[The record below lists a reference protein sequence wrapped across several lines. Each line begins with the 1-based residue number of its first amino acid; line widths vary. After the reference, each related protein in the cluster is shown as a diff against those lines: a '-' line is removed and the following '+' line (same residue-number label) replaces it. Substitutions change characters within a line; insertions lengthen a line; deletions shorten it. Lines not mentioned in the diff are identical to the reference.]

1 MIFQAKGFFGKISKA
16 LLATQSTKSLA
27 EASTKQNSDTSPRSS
42 GVVKSPSKASASLSN
57 LASGRES
64 LSKRSNEQLAKSSLK
79 SKSKE
84 GKDKRGLGSG
94 DSLTPSVTSVSGT
107 KSSQDFSAVAS
118 VPSSSTGKGNA
129 AYEAIKLYNE
139 QQVANK
145 NVILTTVGS
154 PSSRKGEIRPA
165 ALSIKN
171 PNSSSTS
178 PPASA
183 AISDKDAAK
192 EAWPSGQP
200 GSFSAKTRPQKATS
214 TELLDDDSASQKRK
228 DSTASQSTTN
238 AMSSSMRQAA
248 TLAKTP
254 SIDAKAAEAL
264 MAQLRSTAGLKV
276 TSSSQQTMI
285 DSRSMSGLAMGGA
298 VDAATAATRA
308 RGTSV
313 SQAAAAVAARKENHT
328 SLTNAGFNSTNGNPS
343 STAAPAASRKESLN
357 LTSSPLA
364 GAQASRKDSTG
375 NNVAGT
381 GRKDQQKYNAITG
394 TIEEFPGDS
403 STAGGQPR
411 VAGRARGTTLS
422 NTQAVKSPFGGAQV
436 AAAQQAA
443 ANSPFG
449 GPAASPFQTG
459 PGAPA
464 GRARK
469 GTVGSQSDQPAS
481 SPLSFEQRIAGGSH
495 RRQTSQLGSEVEEEG
510 EEDNDKSS
518 YKAKA
523 LKTIYNTS
531 SHEAYKGDIADFG
544 FDQDSI
550 FAVKGNIHLVQCFPN
565 GGSPFTLNTG
575 WEVEGMRIDCWHSV
589 C

>member
-27 EASTKQNSDTSPRSS
+27 EASSKQNSETSPRSS
-42 GVVKSPSKASASLSN
+42 GIVKSPSKASASLSN

-64 LSKRSNEQLAKSSLK
+64 LSKRSNDQLAKSSLK

-84 GKDKRGLGSG
+84 GKEKKGLGSG
-94 DSLTPSVTSVSGT
+94 DSLNPSVTSVGGT
-107 KSSQDFSAVAS
+107 KSSQDLAAVGS
-118 VPSSSTGKGNA
+118 VPSSSTAKGNA

-171 PNSSSTS
+171 SNSSSIS
-178 PPASA
+178 PPTSA
-183 AISDKDAAK
+183 AKSDKDAAK

-200 GSFSAKTRPQKATS
+200 GSSSVKTRPQKPIS
-214 TELLDDDSASQKRK
+214 TEMLDDDSASQKRK
-228 DSTASQSTTN
+228 DSNASQSTTN
-238 AMSSSMRQAA
+238 AMSSSMRQVA
-248 TLAKTP
+248 TLTKTP
-254 SIDAKAAEAL
+254 SMDAKAAEAL

-276 TSSSQQTMI
+276 ASSSQQTMI
-285 DSRSMSGLAMGGA
+285 DSRSMSGLAMGGVA
-298 VDAATAATRA
+298 DAAMAATRV

-328 SLTNAGFNSTNGNPS
+328 SFTNAGNNSINVNLS
-343 STAAPAASRKESLN
+343 STTVPAASRKESFN
-357 LTSSPLA
+357 STSSPLA
-364 GAQASRKDSTG
+364 GAQASRKDSVGTSA
-375 NNVAGT
+375 AGT
-381 GRKDQQKYNAITG
+381 GRKDLQKYNSITG

-403 STAGGQPR
+403 SVAGGQPR

-436 AAAQQAA
+436 AAVHQAA

-459 PGAPA
+459 TGAPA
-464 GRARK
+464 GRSRSRK
-469 GTVGSQSDQPAS
+469 GTVGSQSDQPVG

-495 RRQTSQLGSEVEEEG
+495 RRQTSQLGSEVGEDE
-510 EEDNDKSS
+510 EEDNDTSN

-531 SHEAYKGDIADFG
+531 SHEAFKVESADFG

-565 GGSPFTLNTG
+565 GGSPFTLNPG
-575 WEVEGMRIDCWHSV
+575 WEVEGM
-589 C
+589 